1 MIKSQDNITAKDIKA
16 LILKTFRS
24 LKRGE
29 LSESQAYR
37 EVFILNSILKA
48 IELTDIQERL
58 EKIERVLSE

>member
-1 MIKSQDNITAKDIKA
+1 MIKSQDTIMAKDIKT
-16 LILKTFRS
+16 LLLKTFRG

-58 EKIERVLSE
+58 GKIERVLSE

>member
-1 MIKSQDNITAKDIKA
+1 MVKSQNTITAKDIKT
-16 LILKTFRS
+16 LLLKTFRG

>member
-1 MIKSQDNITAKDIKA
+1 MIKSQDTITAKDIKT
-16 LILKTFRS
+16 LLLKTFRG